1 MRLVQTFRLTRTR
14 IILILRNIYMEYFK
28 NSKYCIYK
36 QDTFFPHLVRHLTK
50 SPYEHTA
57 K

>member
-1 MRLVQTFRLTRTR
+1 MRLVQTFRLTRT
-14 IILILRNIYMEYFK
+14 ILILRNIYMEYFK